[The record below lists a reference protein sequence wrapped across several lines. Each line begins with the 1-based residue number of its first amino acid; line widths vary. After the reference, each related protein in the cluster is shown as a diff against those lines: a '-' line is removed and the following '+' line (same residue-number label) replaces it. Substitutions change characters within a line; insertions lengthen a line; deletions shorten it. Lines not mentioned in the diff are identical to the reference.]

1 MISEYSFKPLI
12 NNSFKKE
19 AFTKDK
25 KWETLLKTI
34 NLVFAAKIC

>member
-1 MISEYSFKPLI
+1 MTCNEQNTFKPSI

-34 NLVFAAKIC
+34 NNIIE